1 MNSADLFLKPSV
13 QTGKTNVSDR
23 SLEQTI
29 KALIHQEGLPETYAQ
44 TVEQTILPL
53 ADHILALHD
62 TEKGPVVVGIHGA
75 QGTGKSTL
83 TLFLREILVRHQ
95 NCPTA
100 NFSLDDIYLTRAER
114 QDLAERIHPLFK
126 TRGVPGTHD
135 VALGQSVLDQLSSA
149 GPDDRTPIPLFD
161 KSRDDRVPVEEW
173 PVFSGR
179 AEVIL
184 VEGWCLDAR
193 PEDEGALSSPINRLE
208 ADEDPHGTWRTYV
221 NEQLKGE
228 YRDFFGQIDCLVMLK
243 APSMKCVLEWR
254 SLQEKKLARKTRS
267 ATEEGEIGTGAQGL
281 RIMND
286 DEVARFVMHY
296 ERVTRACLA
305 EMPGRA
311 DVLINV
317 AEDHSLGLP
326 QFRAD

>member
-1 MNSADLFLKPSV
+1 M
-13 QTGKTNVSDR
+13 SDR
-23 SLEQTI
+23 SLQQTI
-29 KALIHQEGLPETYAQ
+29 EALIQQEGLPATYAA

-53 ADHILALHD
+53 ADHVLALHD
-62 TEKGPVVVGIHGA
+62 TEKRPIVVGIHGA

-83 TLFLREILVRHQ
+83 TLFLREILARHRK
-95 NCPTA
+95 CPTA

-114 QDLAERIHPLFK
+114 KGLAERVHPLFI

-135 VALGQSVLDQLSSA
+135 VALGQRVLDQLRSA
-149 GPDDRTPIPLFD
+149 GPDDSTPIPSFD
-161 KSRDDRVPVEEW
+161 KSRDDRVPASAW
-173 PVFSGR
+173 PEFSGR

-184 VEGWCLDAR
+184 VEGWCLGAQ
-193 PEDEGALSSPINRLE
+193 PEDDKALVAPINSLE
-208 ADEDPHGTWRTYV
+208 AEEDSSGIWRTYV

-228 YRDFFGQIDCLVMLK
+228 YRDFFSQIDCLVMLK
-243 APSMKCVLEWR
+243 APSMRCVLEWR
-254 SLQEKKLARKTRS
+254 SLQEQKLARRIHG
-267 ATEEGEIGTGAQGL
+267 APEQGGEAGGAQGM

-286 DEVARFVMHY
+286 KEVARFVMHY

-311 DVLINV
+311 DVLIDV

-326 QFRAD
+326 QFRTG

>member
-1 MNSADLFLKPSV
+1 M
-13 QTGKTNVSDR
+13 SDQLLEHTIR
-23 SLEQTI
+23 SLI
-29 KALIHQEGLPETYAQ
+29 AQEDLPETYAE

-62 TEKGPVVVGIHGA
+62 TKQRPVVVGIHGA

-83 TLFLREILVRHQ
+83 TLFLREILARHR

-114 QDLAERIHPLFK
+114 KDLAEHVHPLFI

-135 VALGQSVLDQLSSA
+135 VALGQRLLDQLRSA
-149 GPDDRTPIPLFD
+149 RPEESIPIPSFD
-161 KSRDDRVPVEEW
+161 KSRDDRVPVSDW
-173 PVFSGR
+173 PEFSGR
-179 AEVIL
+179 AEVVL
-184 VEGWCLDAR
+184 VEGWCLGAR
-193 PEDEGALSSPINRLE
+193 PEADEALVTPINSLE
-208 ADEDPHGTWRTYV
+208 AEEDPRGTWRTYV

-228 YRDFFGQIDCLVMLK
+228 YHDFFRQIDCLVMLK
-243 APSMKCVLEWR
+243 APSIACVLEWR
-254 SLQEKKLARKTRS
+254 SLQEQKLARKTWN
-267 ATEEGEIGTGAQGL
+267 APDWGGEPAPAQGL

-286 DEVARFVMHY
+286 EDVARFVMHY

-317 AEDHSLGLP
+317 AEDHALGLP
-326 QFRAD
+326 QFRTG